1 MIAILEYLIFLFLLP
16 YILFGVLLAKIWET
30 VCMVFQPVL
39 LLVAVWIASL
49 GLFLLPSM
57 AANDRPWLSLVE
69 SIAQSHM
76 FGVPTP
82 FAIFGVAACVLIAAV
97 IARQRH
103 PAAP

>member
-1 MIAILEYLIFLFLLP
+1 MIAILEFLFFLLLLP
-16 YILFGVLLAKIWET
+16 CILFGVLLAKIWES

-57 AANDRPWLSLVE
+57 APNDRPWLSLVE
-69 SIAQSHM
+69 SIAQSHV

-82 FAIFGVAACVLIAAV
+82 FAIFGMAGCVLIVSV
-97 IARQRH
+97 IARQRR
-103 PAAP
+103 PAQ